1 MIICTGKNNISAAVV
16 CDSVNANGVRMTTLE
31 LEYPRFI
38 LAELNT
44 HRMLSKNS
52 ASSRAIPAQ
61 RMREFIKQQPATP
74 TSWGRNQSGMS
85 ASTELDSETAE
96 ICQRLWQTALH
107 TQCAYHSQLEYHQL
121 HKQVANRLLE
131 PWQMVKSVVSGTE
144 WANLL
149 YLRDHADAQPE
160 FAELAKCIRSCINTS
175 SPQLLLPGEWHLP
188 YVDVVPGDNIRLQY
202 CSNGEVIPL
211 ETARMISASCCAQV
225 SYRRTDTSIAKAQ
238 QIFYKLIESD
248 PPHCSPVEHQATPM
262 QNPHGRGSY
271 ATNNTHWESGVT
283 HMDAQCQLWSGNLRG
298 WVQFRKLLPREA
310 KW

>member
-1 MIICTGKNNISAAVV
+1 MIICTGKNNISATVI
-16 CDSVNANGVRMTTLE
+16 CDSVNANGIRMTTLE

-61 RMREFIKQQPATP
+61 RMRELIKEQPATP
-74 TSWGRNQSGMS
+74 TSWGRNRSGMS
-85 ASTELDSETAE
+85 ANTELDEATATSCRN
-96 ICQRLWQTALH
+96 IWQAALA
-107 TQCAYHSQLEYHQL
+107 TQCAYHSQLEYNQL
-121 HKQVANRLLE
+121 HKQIANRLLE

-160 FAELAKCIRSCINTS
+160 FAELAQCIRSCLNTS
-175 SPQLLLPGEWHLP
+175 SAQLLLPGEWHLP
-188 YVDVVPGDNIRLQY
+188 YVDTHRGVDNTLQY
-202 CSNGEVIPL
+202 CSNDEIVPL

-225 SYRRTDTSIAKAQ
+225 SYRRTDTGIDKAQ

-248 PPHCSPVEHQATPM
+248 PPHCSPVEHQATPLHT
-262 QNPHGRGSY
+262 PHGRGIY
-271 ATNNTHWESGVT
+271 NENHTHWQAGVT
-283 HMDAQCQLWSGNLRG
+283 HMDAKCQLWSGNLRG